1 MKRWLNCICA
11 LTVLAACAPRAGAL
25 RGVPVTRSAPAT
37 PLVGGHQRLVFR
49 WSYDDAL
56 LSARGEGVA
65 RIAPPDSVRLDFFL
79 DGGMGGG
86 AAVLIDDSLRT
97 PEGDDG
103 SKYLPSVNLLW
114 ATLGVLRV
122 AGGDTLVRLDG
133 DTLRIQTGDDPVW
146 RAAFHGTTLSV
157 LERIVGGKIRER
169 VVRSDS
175 TVSYR
180 QFTSRRRL
188 SLTVT
193 RRFSDPPFD
202 AAIWR

>member
-1 MKRWLNCICA
+1 
-11 LTVLAACAPRAGAL
+11 
-25 RGVPVTRSAPAT
+25 
-37 PLVGGHQRLVFR
+37 VFR
-49 WSYDDAL
+49 WSYEDAIL
-56 LSARGEGVA
+56 AARGEGVA

-79 DGGMGGG
+79 DGGVGGG
-86 AAVLIDDSLRT
+86 AAVLIADSLRT

-103 SKYLPSVNLLW
+103 RKYLPSVHLLW

-133 DTLRIQTGDDPVW
+133 DTLRIQTGDDPAW
-146 RAAFHGTTLSV
+146 RAAFQGTSLAV
-157 LERIVGGKIRER
+157 LERIVGGRIRER
-169 VVRSDS
+169 VVRNDS

-188 SLTVT
+188 SLNVT

-202 AAIWR
+202 ASIWR